1 MEVAGATVAEALRD
15 LTSRYPQ
22 LRRHLYDD
30 HGRLRGFVNVF
41 VNEEDVRDLEGEAT
55 RLRPGDTLTILPS
68 VAGGRD
74 RRQNPP
80 ARYDPCISAGACR
93 ADAAV
98 GPGDRAWEPGTE
110 HPRQR
115 DVTLNGFAGQGEGR
129 LSKRM
134 VGALLAAACTF
145 VVLGVVAVRAGNEE
159 TRPVSASSASES
171 AGAAEGVEVDPE
183 AGGAGDGGTAA
194 GEGHDA
200 SALPGAADP
209 AQAAA
214 SADGAAPGNGAVD
227 DVGAAPFPPQTRPSP
242 PPNYGE
248 PVPPEAR
255 VPKPEAVRG
264 IYLNA
269 WAAGSR
275 ARRQALIELA
285 EKTEIN
291 TFVIDVKD
299 ATGYVSYR
307 TRSELARTIGAD
319 REIRIANI
327 REVLDDLRARGI
339 YPIARIVVF
348 KDPLLAEARPDLAIQ
363 RADGTVWV
371 DHHGEK
377 WVDPYNREIW
387 DYNIELAREAVE
399 LGFSEVQWDYVRFP
413 DVPQSYMREA
423 VYPARQ
429 DRSRV
434 EAIREFL
441 SYSREALKDLGVP
454 VTADVFG
461 LTTSAGDDMGIGQK
475 WEQLVD
481 VTDVLLPMVYP
492 SHYARGSYGIAY
504 PNANPYTTVKIAI
517 EHALRRT
524 KGVEGA
530 AAIRPWLQD
539 FTLGSPRYG
548 PEHVRA
554 QIRAVYDAGL
564 TEWIL
569 WNPGSRYTAAALAP
583 EGGPAPD
590 FPIPDPGPPQR
601 TPAPP
606 DTAIKLLGEPV
617 KPPVPDTLRR

>member
-1 MEVAGATVAEALRD
+1 M
-15 LTSRYPQ
+15 
-22 LRRHLYDD
+22 
-30 HGRLRGFVNVF
+30 
-41 VNEEDVRDLEGEAT
+41 
-55 RLRPGDTLTILPS
+55 
-68 VAGGRD
+68 
-74 RRQNPP
+74 
-80 ARYDPCISAGACR
+80 
-93 ADAAV
+93 
-98 GPGDRAWEPGTE
+98 
-110 HPRQR
+110 
-115 DVTLNGFAGQGEGR
+115 TLNGFAGRDDRR

-134 VGALLAAACTF
+134 VGALLAAACAF
-145 VVLGVVAVRAGNEE
+145 VVLGVVVVRGGGEDTGSRPAAAAG
-159 TRPVSASSASES
+159 ASE
-171 AGAAEGVEVDPE
+171 AAAAAQGTVDP
-183 AGGAGDGGTAA
+183 
-194 GEGHDA
+194 GEGA
-200 SALPGAADP
+200 PQLG
-209 AQAAA
+209 
-214 SADGAAPGNGAVD
+214 GAAPGEDDASASPGAGDAAQPGATASGVVSGSAAAD
-227 DVGAAPFPPQTRPSP
+227 DGVAAPPPPVRPSP
-242 PPNYGE
+242 PPDYGE

-255 VPKPEAVRG
+255 VPKPDAVRG

-275 ARRQALIELA
+275 ARRTALIELA
-285 EKTEIN
+285 EATEIN
-291 TFVIDVKD
+291 AFVIDVKD

-307 TRSELARTIGAD
+307 TRSELARQIGAD
-319 REIRIANI
+319 RDIRIANI
-327 REVLDDLRARGI
+327 REVLDELRARGI

-348 KDPLLAEARPDLAIQ
+348 KDPLLAERRPDLAIQ

-377 WVDPYNREIW
+377 WVDPYNREVW

-399 LGFSEVQWDYVRFP
+399 LGFSEIQWDYVRFP

-434 EAIREFL
+434 QAIREFL
-441 SYSREALKDLGVP
+441 TYSREELKDLGVP

-475 WEQLVD
+475 WEELVD

-492 SHYARGSYGIAY
+492 SHYARGSYGIDH
-504 PNANPYTTVKIAI
+504 PNSHPYTTVKTAI

-530 AAIRPWLQD
+530 ATIRPWLQD

-548 PEHVRA
+548 PEYVRA

-564 TEWIL
+564 TEWLL

-590 FPIPDPGPPQR
+590 LPIPDPRPSQR
-601 TPAPP
+601 AQARP
-606 DTAIKLLGEPV
+606 DTVIKLLGEPV
-617 KPPVPDTLRR
+617 KLPVQDTLRR

>member
-1 MEVAGATVAEALRD
+1 M
-15 LTSRYPQ
+15 TS
-22 LRRHLYDD
+22 
-30 HGRLRGFVNVF
+30 
-41 VNEEDVRDLEGEAT
+41 
-55 RLRPGDTLTILPS
+55 
-68 VAGGRD
+68 
-74 RRQNPP
+74 
-80 ARYDPCISAGACR
+80 
-93 ADAAV
+93 
-98 GPGDRAWEPGTE
+98 
-110 HPRQR
+110 
-115 DVTLNGFAGQGEGR
+115 NGFEGQGDGR
-129 LSKRM
+129 LSRRAH
-134 VGALLAAACTF
+134 GALLAAACAF
-145 VVLGVVAVRAGNEE
+145 VVLGVVVVRAGGEG
-159 TRPVSASSASES
+159 TGAAPAVTAGASEA
-171 AGAAEGVEVDPE
+171 AGAAAGTDMDPGPD
-183 AGGAGDGGTAA
+183 ALGDGSAAPDAPADAAA
-194 GEGHDA
+194 GPGSVDA
-200 SALPGAADP
+200 APTELVATSGAADD
-209 AQAAA
+209 AGAA
-214 SADGAAPGNGAVD
+214 SL
-227 DVGAAPFPPQTRPSP
+227 PPPPARPSAP
-242 PPNYGE
+242 PDYGE
-248 PVPPEAR
+248 PVSAEAR
-255 VPKPEAVRG
+255 VPKPDAVRG